1 MPSRQSAGDSSTAWS
16 RPEGTSKGQRSWPS
30 SYWRF
35 RRWRSGPWSAPGAPA
50 WRSSRLRRTS
60 RLATAGCRS
69 PPTSARAW
77 PRWAKSAHL
86 SSRPYDP
93 DERPSGMRADGGFDP
108 GDGRSADSVR
118 LTHYLSP
125 HQELTMA
132 IRARMIRVQ
141 SAKEAATEVI
151 RGLIHSGEIGA
162 GERISIEALAS
173 TLGVSRTPVREALW
187 QLSVEGLVTIQPRVG
202 VLVREIEDQE
212 VLDIYRI
219 KGVLEPLM
227 AEWAAERGTPGQRQ
241 QIYDSVDELDAAAE
255 ADDVT
260 RYVALLEE
268 RRGRLLAIAN
278 SSALQDS
285 LGILEGRVRL
295 LRFRNLSRPGQLDR
309 S

>member
-1 MPSRQSAGDSSTAWS
+1 
-16 RPEGTSKGQRSWPS
+16 
-30 SYWRF
+30 
-35 RRWRSGPWSAPGAPA
+35 
-50 WRSSRLRRTS
+50 
-60 RLATAGCRS
+60 
-69 PPTSARAW
+69 
-77 PRWAKSAHL
+77 
-86 SSRPYDP
+86 
-93 DERPSGMRADGGFDP
+93 
-108 GDGRSADSVR
+108 
-118 LTHYLSP
+118 
-125 HQELTMA
+125 MA

-268 RRGRLLAIAN
+268 RRASLLAIAN

-309 S
+309 SARQHRSIAKAIRDGDPAAAGKAQQVHMQDAMSRVRALLASGRRGVADQDGAASSQGSQ